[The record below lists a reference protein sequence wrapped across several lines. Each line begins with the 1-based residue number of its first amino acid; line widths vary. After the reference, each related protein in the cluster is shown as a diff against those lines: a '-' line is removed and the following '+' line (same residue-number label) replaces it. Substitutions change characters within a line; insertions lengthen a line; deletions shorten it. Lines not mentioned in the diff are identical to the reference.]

1 MILRCAICSGK
12 FCFEGSFKEDFLP
25 NFCPMRIFK
34 EVIEE
39 VKTKHYNDT
48 TIQKIYSVSAIV
60 EKENYKNING
70 ELVATKPRIREL
82 IEFCKR
88 MEFKTLG
95 IAFCVGL
102 SEEAFRIVK
111 ILNDQGFTVHSVCC
125 KCGSLD
131 KSSLGLPEDY
141 KITPLTF
148 EAACNPLLQAELLNK
163 VGTQLNIIVGLCI
176 GHDILFTMKS
186 VAPVTT
192 LIVKDRLTGH
202 NPVASLYCDY
212 HRKVINPKDK
222 IINEV

>member
-12 FCFEGSFKEDFLP
+12 FCFEGPVAEDSLP
-25 NFCPMRIFK
+25 NFCPMITFK
-34 EVIEE
+34 EAIEE
-39 VKTKHYNDT
+39 VKTRYNIDV
-48 TIQKIYSVSAIV
+48 TIQRIYNVSAII
-60 EKENYKNING
+60 EKENYKNVSG
-70 ELVATKPRIREL
+70 ELVAIKPRIREV

-88 MEFKTLG
+88 MKFKTLG

-111 ILNDQGFTVHSVCC
+111 ILNDQGFIVHSVCC

-131 KSSLGLPEDY
+131 KTSLGLPEDY

-186 VAPVTT
+186 IAPVTT

-212 HRKVINPKDK
+212 HRKVINLRED
-222 IINEV
+222 ITSEV